1 MLEFKKF
8 DKIPRLSR
16 EIIIT
21 EKLDGTNAQIFIY
34 NKRDEIL
41 WPDTPV
47 EKLITQDFIDR
58 FSVFEKDEVYI
69 FAGSRKRW
77 LDCSSKGDNYGFAK
91 WVKENAEELLKLG
104 EGRHYGEWYGNG
116 IQRKYDLQEKR
127 LALFNVGRFAN
138 RDIPLEVDDARNYCP
153 ECCEV
158 VPILYK
164 GLFDTIII
172 ESVLDSLE
180 RNGSKA
186 VPNFM
191 KPEGIIVRHQASGQ
205 MFKKT
210 IENDEKPKGQ
220 E

>member
-77 LDCSSKGDNYGFAK
+77 LDYSSKGDNYGFAK
-91 WVKENAEELLKLG
+91 WVQANAEELLKLE

-127 LALFNVGRFAN
+127 LALFNVSKWS
-138 RDIPLEVDDARNYCP
+138 DDELRP
-153 ECCEV
+153 KCCEV

-210 IENDEKPKGQ
+210 IENDSKPKGQ